1 MGQVI
6 HVDFST
12 RNHYQNE
19 LSAYLNYLRT
29 GGLDE
34 DDVLD
39 IQDAIL
45 DKDCYFEADE
55 IIQEFANGWFEKFQ

>member
-12 RNHYQNE
+12 RNHHQNE
-19 LSAYLNYLRT
+19 LSVYLDYLRT
-29 GGLDE
+29 SGLDE

-45 DKDCYFEADE
+45 DKDRYFEADE
-55 IIQEFANGWFEKFQ
+55 IIQEFANSWFEQS

>member
-12 RNHYQNE
+12 RNHYQNG
-19 LSAYLNYLRT
+19 LSVYLNYLRAV
-29 GGLDE
+29 GLDE

-39 IQDAIL
+39 VQDAIL
-45 DKDCYFEADE
+45 DKDQYLEADE
-55 IIQEFANGWFEKFQ
+55 VIQEFANDWFEKFQ

>member
-19 LSAYLNYLRT
+19 LPAYLNYLRT

-55 IIQEFANGWFEKFQ
+55 IIQEFANGWFEKIQ

>member
-12 RNHYQNE
+12 RNHHQNE
-19 LSAYLNYLRT
+19 LSVYLDYLRT

-45 DKDCYFEADE
+45 DKDRYFEADE
-55 IIQEFANGWFEKFQ
+55 IIQEFANSWFEQS

>member
-6 HVDFST
+6 HVDFSN

-19 LSAYLNYLRT
+19 LSVYLNYLRSV
-29 GGLDE
+29 GLDE

-39 IQDAIL
+39 IQDAII
-45 DKDCYFEADE
+45 DKYLYLEADE
-55 IIQEFANGWFEKFQ
+55 IIQEFANGWFKKFE

>member
-6 HVDFST
+6 QVDFST
-12 RNHYQNE
+12 RSHNQNG
-19 LSAYLNYLRT
+19 LSVYLDYLRAS
-29 GGLDE
+29 GIDE

-45 DKDCYFEADE
+45 YKHHYLAADE
-55 IIQEFANGWFEKFQ
+55 IIQEFANGWFEKFE